1 MDFGLA
7 TCASFFVDTL
17 LTLVV
22 DPYEDVR
29 DVSRAFEPKTE
40 SSSSA
45 LDMLVKGGVG

>member
-1 MDFGLA
+1 MRVA
-7 TCASFFVDTL
+7 FVFDTSL
-17 LTLVV
+17 VVTLVV